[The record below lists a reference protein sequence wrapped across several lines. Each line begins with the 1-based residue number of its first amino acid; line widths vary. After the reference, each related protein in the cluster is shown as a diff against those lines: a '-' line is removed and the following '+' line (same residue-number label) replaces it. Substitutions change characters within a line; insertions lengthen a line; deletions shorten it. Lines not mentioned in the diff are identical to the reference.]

1 MDSTRQKKVARL
13 LQKELAILFQQES
26 RNLFGGAF
34 ITVTVVRV
42 SPDLSSAR
50 VYLSLFGAKDNLEL
64 LVLIKEETKKI
75 RTKLA
80 ENIKNQVRVIPH
92 LDFFIDDSLDYA
104 EKIDKL
110 LKE

>member
-13 LQKELAILFQQES
+13 LQKELATLFQRES
-26 RNLFGGAF
+26 RNLFEGAF

-42 SPDLSSAR
+42 SPDLSTAR
-50 VYLSLFGAKDNLEL
+50 IYLSLFGAKDNLAL
-64 LVLIKEETKKI
+64 LALIKDQTKII

-104 EKIDKL
+104 EKIDNL
-110 LKE
+110 LKQ